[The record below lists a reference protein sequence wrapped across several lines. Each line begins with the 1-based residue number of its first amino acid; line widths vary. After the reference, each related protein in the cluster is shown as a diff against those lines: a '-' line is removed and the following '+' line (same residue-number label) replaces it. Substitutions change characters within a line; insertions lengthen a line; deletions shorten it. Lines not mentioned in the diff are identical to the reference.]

1 VVRKSREVRGLED
14 KTFRAIR
21 KHNMLKKGDKVL
33 IAVSGGPDSVAL
45 LYFLYSILE
54 DYRLD
59 LHVFHLDHKIRGK
72 SSSKDAVFVEK
83 LAEKMDLPISSLNY
97 DVTGYIRDKNLSL
110 QEGARKIRYQL
121 MDQVCNEIGAE
132 RIAIGHNADD
142 QVETF
147 LMRIIR
153 GTGPAGLKGIPPVR
167 GKIIRPL
174 IEVRRKEIED
184 YLEEN
189 QIEYCLDESNLKL
202 DYTRNWVRHKVVPL
216 LMQQNEKLQENLQNT
231 IALVSDEEIYL
242 DRIADD
248 ELGRIAD
255 YGENTVSVKHDELA
269 ELPMAIQRRIIRKII
284 ERVKGDLKEIEFKHI
299 ETILSRREARGS
311 VRTDLPGEVVA
322 INEYGNLVFGLS
334 EELGAKAESNV
345 ERIELNIPGVTSV
358 PSLGIAIDAKI
369 KDIKGV
375 SGVTEK
381 NKEKAFIDFD
391 KLNPPLIARTRLPGD
406 RFIPLGM
413 SGEKKLQDF
422 FVDKKVPKRKRDKIA
437 IVECQGQVVWIGEMI
452 IDDRLKVTSNTE
464 KVLILEVK

>member
-1 VVRKSREVRGLED
+1 VARISREVRGLKD
-14 KTFRAIR
+14 KALKAIR
-21 KHNMLKKGDKVL
+21 KHNMLEKGDKVL
-33 IAVSGGPDSVAL
+33 VAVSGGPDSVAL
-45 LYFLYSILE
+45 LYFLYSIHK

-83 LAEKMDLPISSLNY
+83 LAEKMSFPISSLCY
-97 DVTGYIRDKNLSL
+97 DVAGYISDKNLSL

-121 MDQVCNEIGAE
+121 IDQVCIEIGANK
-132 RIAIGHNADD
+132 IAVGHNADD

-167 GKIIRPL
+167 GRIIRPL
-174 IEVRRKEIED
+174 IEVSRKEIED

-248 ELGRIAD
+248 TLRRIAD
-255 YGENTVSVKHDELA
+255 YGESTASIKYSELT
-269 ELPMAIQRRIIRKII
+269 ELPAAIQRRIIRKVI

-299 ETILSRREARGS
+299 EAILSQEEAKGS
-311 VRTDLPGEVVA
+311 VRTDLPGEIVV

-334 EELGAKAESNV
+334 EELREKTESDV
-345 ERIELNIPGVTSV
+345 ERVQLNVPGVTSV

-375 SGVTEK
+375 TGAVEK
-381 NKEKAFIDFD
+381 NKEKAFLDFD
-391 KLNPPLIARTRLPGD
+391 KLIPPLVARTRLPGD

-437 IVECQGQVVWIGEMI
+437 IVECQGQVIWIGEMI